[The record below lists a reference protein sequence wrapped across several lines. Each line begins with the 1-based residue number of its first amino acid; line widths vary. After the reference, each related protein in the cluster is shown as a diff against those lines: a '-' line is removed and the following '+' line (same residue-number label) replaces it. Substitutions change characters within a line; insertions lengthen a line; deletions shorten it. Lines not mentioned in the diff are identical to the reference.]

1 MGESELVRDLA
12 AFCCIYEISYCW
24 GPIEII
30 MQSSRVSN
38 PTRAQEDLHGNF
50 LPYHN

>member
-1 MGESELVRDLA
+1 MRESELVKDLA
-12 AFCCIYEISYCW
+12 ALCCIYEISYCW

-38 PTRAQEDLHGNF
+38 PTRAQGRFAWKLSIIS
-50 LPYHN
+50 